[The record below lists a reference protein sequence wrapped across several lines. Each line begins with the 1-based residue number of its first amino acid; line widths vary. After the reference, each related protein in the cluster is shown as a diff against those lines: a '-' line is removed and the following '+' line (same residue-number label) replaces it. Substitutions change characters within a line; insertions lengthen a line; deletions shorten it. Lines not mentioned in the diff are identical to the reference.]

1 MQNHGGIA
9 AIAWSSSQRHVRD
22 YATRLNAT
30 AYYIHYLLPQKPIL
44 APIRYFLQ
52 CLKTW
57 LVLLRQRPSAV
68 YVFISPVFAALSV
81 FIYCWFAGIPFIM
94 DVGGHAIISRKWIWS
109 MPILRFLANK
119 ARVNIVDQE
128 NFRHLL
134 ESWGAKALLLERPP
148 LSHVHHHDTLIE
160 KEYFQIT
167 LISSFEYDEP
177 IELVLDAAEQLP
189 EISFFILGDIR
200 LAQRSL
206 LANAPRN
213 VTFTGYLRGDDYWDR
228 LDASQALMVLT
239 TASNSLLSGA
249 VEGMALGKP
258 LVLSNQPTLTA
269 YFIKGAVFVDH
280 SVESVVNGVLTA
292 RKRQSDLAQQIVE
305 LAKEKRERWDGEFEK
320 IWTLIEVEH

>member
-1 MQNHGGIA
+1 MAGLA
-9 AIAWSSSQRHVRD
+9 P
-22 YATRLNAT
+22 AT
-30 AYYIHYLLPQKPIL
+30 ALSCICVYFPSLCCPECLYLL
-44 APIRYFLQ
+44 
-52 CLKTW
+52 
-57 LVLLRQRPSAV
+57 LVS
-68 YVFISPVFAALSV
+68 
-81 FIYCWFAGIPFIM
+81 GIPFIM

-134 ESWGAKALLLERPP
+134 KSWGAKALLLERPP